1 MTGRPDWPGLVE
13 LHEVVD
19 VRGALIIAETS
30 RQLPFAVHRVF
41 FILDVP
47 EGEPRGI
54 HAHRECHQFLIC
66 VSGKVNVAVDDGGQR
81 AEVVLDSPA
90 LGIYVPPLV
99 WASQYKYEEDA
110 VLLVLASHPYDADD
124 YIREYD
130 DFLRTIAGAVSSAS
144 TARPNEA
151 PAAKR
156 AIGGNA

>member
-1 MTGRPDWPGLVE
+1 VTGRPDWPGLVE

-66 VSGKVNVAVDDGGQR
+66 LRGSVKAMVDDGDR
-81 AEVVLDSPA
+81 REVVRLDRGSVG
-90 LGIYVPPLV
+90 LYMPPLT
-99 WASQYKYEEDA
+99 WGTQYDYSPDA
-110 VLLVLASHPYDADD
+110 VLAVLASHPYDADD
-124 YIREYD
+124 YIHDYEE
-130 DFLRTIAGAVSSAS
+130 FLAIA
-144 TARPNEA
+144 A
-151 PAAKR
+151 PASR
-156 AIGGNA
+156 P